1 MLFLWET
8 LKNSKTCTLLDFGMS
23 SSVNCE
29 RVKIGEQTVV
39 IACCVNALSYRCY
52 STGEKQLALQVCIYG

>member
-1 MLFLWET
+1 MLFQWET
-8 LKNSKTCTLLDFGMS
+8 LKNSKTYTLLVFGMP

-29 RVKIGEQTVV
+29 RGKIGEQTVV
-39 IACCVNALSYRCY
+39 IACCVITLSYRCY